1 MNEQN
6 NIKTPTMCSNCGGQL
21 EFRSDQEFV
30 ECPYCGTR
38 YHVSTLLD
46 ESDEVRLEKI
56 KLQEVKEQN
65 AAASERMKNEAQIA
79 AQNAEIAAHE
89 KFRKGIFSKVLIV
102 LDVISLFFT
111 LSACMMGWIFSGIIG
126 TVITVLFLISWLL
139 GMQIIMEKKR
149 GIHILVSIIAFLLI
163 IPFFACSG
171 ITVQDLFSKSKG
183 EEFEWEEIE
192 LHDMLPQPDKLYGK
206 INSNSSSNLSL
217 DLQGIENKDYKAYK
231 NKCIEYGYTLEAD
244 DAQSNYTAFNEEGY
258 RLYISFWKDSM
269 DISLQAPEKMSAIEW
284 PEYGL
289 AALLPKPD
297 SDIGNISWDDSENFA
312 IDVGNTPI
320 EKYKEYVKACE
331 DKGFTINH
339 SKSDDYYSAE
349 NKEGYKLTVEYMG
362 MNVMNIYIQADEDAM
377 SGDISTPAVETSKP
391 EEVQTTPEETS
402 ISTTEEPSSVSE
414 TEPETEATTNVTTVV
429 TTTTTT
435 PAATTQKPVTE
446 EEKTS
451 AAPPVIENSLSYT
464 TNDLKTAKLGNTGVF
479 SYKSTG
485 GTYSNYYI
493 IDFDEGYVYFFSD
506 GNGSKECDRV
516 KIVSGDLNSYVLIT
530 YHEGGE
536 EWSEALSFK
545 WVNQPDRLVVQD
557 GYGFKYDFN
566 STNLK
571 DALAIRDTK
580 VITDY

>member
-6 NIKTPTMCSNCGGQL
+6 NITTPSMCSHCGGQL
-21 EFRSDQEFV
+21 EFSSNQEFV

-46 ESDEVRLEKI
+46 ESNEVRLEKI
-56 KLQEVKEQN
+56 KLQEVQEQN
-65 AAASERMKNEAQIA
+65 AAAAERMKNEAQIA
-79 AQNAEIAAHE
+79 AQNAEAVAHE

-111 LSACMMGWIFSGIIG
+111 LSAFMMGWLFSGIIG
-126 TVITVLFLISWLL
+126 TVITALFLVSWLL
-139 GMQIIMEKKR
+139 GMQIIKEKKR
-149 GIHILVSIIAFLLI
+149 GIHILVAVIAFLLI
-163 IPFFACSG
+163 IPFFACGG
-171 ITVQDLFSKSKG
+171 ITVQDLFPKSKG

-192 LHDMLPQPDKLYGK
+192 LHDMLPQPDKLYGE
-206 INSNSSSNLSL
+206 IWSNSSSYLSL
-217 DLQGIENKDYKAYK
+217 VMSGMKNRDYKDYK
-231 NKCIEYGYTLEAD
+231 NKCIEYGYSLEAED
-244 DAQSNYTAFNEEGY
+244 VLSTYTAFNEDSY
-258 RLYISFWKDSM
+258 RLSISFWEGTM
-269 DISLQAPEKMSAIEW
+269 YISLQAPEKMSAIEW

-297 SDIGNISWDDSENFA
+297 SDIGNISWDDSENFE

-349 NKEGYKLTVEYMG
+349 NKEGYKLTVEYKG
-362 MNVMNIYIQADEDAM
+362 MNVMHIYIRIDEDVT
-377 SGDISTPAVETSKP
+377 SGDISTPAVETSEP
-391 EEVQTTPEETS
+391 EDVQTTPEETS
-402 ISTTEEPSSVSE
+402 SSTTEEPSSVSE
-414 TEPETEATTNVTTVV
+414 DEPETETTTNVTTVV
-429 TTTTTT
+429 TTNTTT
-435 PAATTQKPVTE
+435 ASTTQEPVTE

-530 YHEGGE
+530 YHAGGE
-536 EWSEALSFK
+536 EWSEALHFK

-571 DALAIRDTK
+571 EALAIRDTK